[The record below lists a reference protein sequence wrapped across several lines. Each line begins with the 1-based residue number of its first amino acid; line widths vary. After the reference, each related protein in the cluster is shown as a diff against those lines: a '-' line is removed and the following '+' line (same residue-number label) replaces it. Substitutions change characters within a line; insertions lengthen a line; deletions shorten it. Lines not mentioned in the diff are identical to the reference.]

1 MLQLLIHESM
11 DKLKN
16 ELKNLRSRCNNTFVI
31 KLIDRITACNIE
43 YHAYGAP
50 GSPVDDGVPVMGVL
64 IKD

>member
-11 DKLKN
+11 DELKN
-16 ELKNLRSRCNNTFVI
+16 ELKIAIKVQQHTAI
-31 KLIDRITACNIE
+31 KLIDRITACLFE